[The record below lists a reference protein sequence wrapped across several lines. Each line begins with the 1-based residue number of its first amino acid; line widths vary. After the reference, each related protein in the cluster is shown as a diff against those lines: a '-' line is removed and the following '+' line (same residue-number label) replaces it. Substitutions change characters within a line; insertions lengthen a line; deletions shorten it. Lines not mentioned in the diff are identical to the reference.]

1 MDEIKDADNDI
12 DNNKLLLI
20 GSSKKKFDFN
30 IFKMPLNFLS
40 NIYNDKISLK
50 ETEVLQKDL
59 EKKVEELKFGYRPE
73 NAEEKEEINRVLM
86 QTNNILEYRN
96 KIIEAFKD
104 GTFLSEHLKKIRC
117 CCLWLCVKKCKW
129 FNSGN

>member
-1 MDEIKDADNDI
+1 MDEIKDTDNDI

-96 KIIEAFKD
+96 KITEAFKD
-104 GTFLSEHLKKIRC
+104 GTFLSEHLKKIR
-117 CCLWLCVKKCKW
+117 
-129 FNSGN
+129 

>member
-1 MDEIKDADNDI
+1 MDEIKDTDNDI

-73 NAEEKEEINRVLM
+73 NAEENRVLM

-96 KIIEAFKD
+96 KITEAFKD
-104 GTFLSEHLKKIRC
+104 GTFLSEHLKKIR
-117 CCLWLCVKKCKW
+117 
-129 FNSGN
+129 